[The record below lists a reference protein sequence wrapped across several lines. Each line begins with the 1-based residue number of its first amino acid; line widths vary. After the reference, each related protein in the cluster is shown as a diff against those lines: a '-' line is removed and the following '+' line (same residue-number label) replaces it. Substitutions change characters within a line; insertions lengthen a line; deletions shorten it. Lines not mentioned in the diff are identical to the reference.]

1 VFRNAGGGKAKDQE
15 SDTLALLVAGP
26 AQPGGWAQA
35 ERSSDLYDLKA
46 AIAALVPSAQV
57 QFLPRDRDGFAL
69 GCDIQAGGQ
78 NVGVFARLLPSRE
91 RELDFS
97 SPVYVA
103 ELDLAKLR
111 KLRAGIDHVEDL
123 PLFPGSSRDAAM
135 DLPLELPNL
144 DVERAVEKTKEALL
158 TGFEC
163 FDVFRD
169 PSGQKLA
176 ADRKSVAYRFHYRA
190 DDRTLKAEEIDA
202 AHQRVLESLTKA
214 LPVKFR

>member
-1 VFRNAGGGKAKDQE
+1 ME
-15 SDTLALLVAGP
+15 
-26 AQPGGWAQA
+26 
-35 ERSSDLYDLKA
+35 
-46 AIAALVPSAQV
+46 
-57 QFLPRDRDGFAL
+57 LPVD
-69 GCDIQAGGQ
+69 
-78 NVGVFARLLPSRE
+78 
-91 RELDFS
+91 
-97 SPVYVA
+97 
-103 ELDLAKLR
+103 
-111 KLRAGIDHVEDL
+111 
-123 PLFPGSSRDAAM
+123 
-135 DLPLELPNL
+135 LPNL

-158 TGFEC
+158 TAFEC